1 MIKSL
6 PFALELHARFQ
17 TNEFFVSESV
27 FRETLALSRLDGGRQ
42 FVLLNASYNSFSY
55 RFISKL
61 VWRELVF
68 ICATNNLIQDAA
80 DFSLAHA

>member
-17 TNEFFVSESV
+17 TREFFVSESV
-27 FRETLALSRLDGGRQ
+27 FRETLALSRLDGNRQ
-42 FVLLNASYNSFSY
+42 FVRLNASYNSFAY

-68 ICATNNLIQDAA
+68 ICATNSIIQDVG